1 MKRIS
6 GNMLALI
13 GLILGLASGLGV
25 ITLKRYLIQEIVQ
38 ALNEEVVASCKTC
51 SLSYDSFA
59 LSFLTLSGKV
69 TEVRLLDNGV
79 PKLTF
84 DKITATFSINEIF
97 EQKIYLETLILSNGH
112 AEGVG
117 PDSPTFRFIEQIT
130 SPLPPELANKPRWR
144 AILNNLEIRTT
155 SLRES
160 FGTSELYGQ
169 NLSLFVKRIGEE
181 FVILPEL
188 KDLRY
193 RSFLNDKKSEV
204 TELPLGQLTGSIVIQ
219 DNQAVFNS
227 LKVGRDVS
235 EVAIKGA
242 ADTAHGDA
250 LSGSASYMVDAQY
263 VGIPS
268 WLQGL
273 LVGNGQL
280 KGSLGS
286 PIIEGSLSHSESAP
300 LTLAFPHASPV
311 KLSSIQG
318 DLSVDVNHG
327 DPIVTL
333 RNISGAGERSK
344 VTGTH
349 PLVFSDKGL
358 SAGFD
363 VALPSFTY
371 GPFSVHEASANITVK
386 PSGRDTITTFVVQAA
401 DLKVQGTSL
410 GPVKLN
416 LALEPKGIIVKVDST
431 DSRYGSFRWEGFID
445 TTASEPFLKDGKL
458 ALENYRYPQSSP
470 PDPSRLSPIQL
481 TTFIPLS
488 GPLDLGKLTGEGPTT
503 VTIPNV
509 GPGISVSG
517 KASLKDGNL
526 LVHLPTSP
534 QGASINLKLDV
545 ARAFNGKLQIALPSV
560 PLSRFV
566 QEANC
571 GVIDASLDYN
581 FSLSAP
587 LGGSGNVVL
596 GDLHVG
602 CEPYVLRLPKNT
614 TLPISVGALRFKNTR
629 FSSGNTALVLDGSLG
644 FESGFDVSLS
654 GDLHLSSLLPLLPS
668 VDNLRGLL
676 STKVAIKGPIGAPR
690 FTGTAALSDGEL
702 AVPSP
707 DIGAHDVKGRFV
719 LAEDTIKIENLT
731 GSVNSGSFVIQGN
744 LVPFNWPSSRMTAE
758 LKEVTVEP
766 ATDASIT
773 FSGHL
778 ALGLN
783 QDKHQALSG
792 DIGID
797 FAEISKDFDL
807 NKILVQTIKGYFI
820 PARVQ
825 PQISKKPVSL
835 DLDVRF
841 SAPRNIFVLTPF
853 FSAELNA
860 NIHAGGTT
868 ADPGLQG
875 SMQLLS
881 GWVGLKGNR
890 FDITS
895 GILTFKPGS
904 LTPSVEIASEGNLR
918 APTGESVLVILEA
931 SGPLTSPRISLSS
944 DRGLSQEDLLLLI
957 TSSRSLTGRTMAN
970 RVGNQFARDQRYF
983 LSEDSFSSFE
993 AFFRNLTKIDTLS
1006 FEPTYNPYTGL
1017 VEPAIMAKKSL
1028 TPRFAF
1034 VGNSLFSSVSNS
1046 KAGVVYNLTPTL
1058 DINGFIQSVSTQ
1070 ENIILSSDLTYTI
1083 FAEQAVLVDITVKG
1097 TDQTDEQDILNA
1109 ARIGSESRIPNN
1121 PESLATIQRNILG
1134 YLHDQGFL
1142 GATAEIT
1149 CPQADLFCKQ
1159 LLITLHEGD
1168 PFTIRDIRVEGDSL
1182 PPDLNSDISSVAERG
1197 TTALGS
1203 VKQKVERELVIKL
1216 RSEGYIAARITPEY
1230 MPTDQSNKVDLVIK
1244 SDLREPISF
1253 VFSGNTV
1260 FTDEQFLDSIELF
1273 SRKRPFGNNTVKLL
1287 VQNIEQMYQAS
1298 GYLFAQASYSED
1310 RANLDRLT
1318 YKITIAEETR
1328 TKVRELKLV
1337 GNDSLSEKKIKKT
1350 MRELGLTEQVE
1361 LLNPTYAIP
1370 AQLDTLE
1377 TILETVYQQQG
1388 FPNAQVSYTLEPV
1401 KNDAALDIT
1410 YRLIEGEPLRVQSIS
1425 VKGFPSDV
1433 TIRAAPPAPFSLPV
1447 INQYIEHIVAQ
1458 LEEEGFM
1465 TPTIDVEPS
1474 ADTSHI
1480 DLRVESGPRTII
1492 SSVTIEGLSLIEES
1506 VARKYILLETGKPFR
1521 TEDVNATKRELLR
1534 SGLFS
1539 RVEVMASDGAFD
1551 KQKEEITVRLA
1562 ERALETLEVG
1572 TGANSEFGLHV
1583 FGEAVDKSFFAD
1595 GRTISTR
1602 VDTYFDQARLN
1613 PDGSSAISQ
1622 GFANIRYMDPFFL
1635 ESEYALTEELRFQR
1649 QELSTQE
1656 FNLDRMTFASYIFR
1670 QFNSRITFTG
1680 GHSLT
1685 LDNLNDVNPG
1695 AIITP
1700 LDEGHVRL
1708 SFLSGLLKFDTRDDP
1723 LTPHKGYTVTVEPRL
1738 SFQQI
1743 GSEANFAG
1751 ILSKATGII
1760 PLERV
1765 LSPRFS
1771 LGLGLSGGIAQPWA
1785 DTVGIPI
1792 TQRFYLGGRTTVRGF
1807 KENSLGPLGD
1817 DGAVIGGDT
1826 LLMEK
1831 NQFQYLITDS
1841 FSTHTFIDVGNVYL
1855 RHESFDL
1862 ANLRSSTGFG
1872 FQYISPIG
1880 PIGFDVGYPLDRKP
1894 NEDVYR
1900 IHFSVG
1906 SAF

>member
-6 GNMLALI
+6 GNILALI
-13 GLILGLASGLGV
+13 GLVLGLASGIGV
-25 ITLKRYLIQEIVQ
+25 VALKRYIIQEIVQ
-38 ALNEEVVASCKTC
+38 ALNEEVTVACNTC
-51 SLSYDSFA
+51 SLTYDSFS
-59 LSFLTLSGKV
+59 LSFLSLSGKV
-69 TEVRLLDNGV
+69 TDVQLLDSGV

-84 DKITATFSINEIF
+84 DKITATFSINEIL
-97 EQKIYLETLILSNGH
+97 EQKIYLETLVLANGH

-130 SPLPPELANKPRWR
+130 SPLPPELENKPRWR

-169 NLSLFVKRIGEE
+169 NLSLFVKRIGDE
-181 FVILPEL
+181 FVIIPEL

-193 RSFLNDKKSEV
+193 RSFLNNERTEV
-204 TELPLGQLTGSIVIQ
+204 TDLPLGQLTGSIVIQ
-219 DNQAVFNS
+219 ENQAVFNS
-227 LKVGRDVS
+227 LKLGRDVS
-235 EVAIKGA
+235 TVDIVGA
-242 ADTAHGDA
+242 ADTTHGDA
-250 LSGSASYMVDAQY
+250 LSGSASYVVDAQY

-273 LVGNGQL
+273 LIGNGKL

-300 LTLAFPHASPV
+300 LTLAFPHASAV
-311 KLSSIQG
+311 KLSSIKG
-318 DLSVDVNHG
+318 DLSVDVNRG
-327 DPIVTL
+327 DPVVTL
-333 RNISGAGERSK
+333 RNISGTGERSK
-344 VTGTH
+344 LTGTQ

-363 VALPSFTY
+363 VTLPSFTY
-371 GPFSVHEASANITVK
+371 GPFSVHDASANISIK
-386 PSGRDTITTFVVQAA
+386 PSGEDTTTTFIVQAA

-410 GPVKLN
+410 GPVKIN
-416 LALEPKGIIVKVDST
+416 LALEPQGISVKVDST
-431 DSRYGSFRWEGFID
+431 DSRYGSLRWDGFID
-445 TTASEPFLKDGKL
+445 TTGPEPVLKDGKL
-458 ALENYRYPQSSP
+458 ALDNYRYPQSSP
-470 PDPSRLSPIQL
+470 PDPSRLSPIQI
-481 TTFIPLS
+481 TTSVPLS
-488 GPLDLGKLTGEGPTT
+488 GPLDLSKLSGEGPTT
-503 VTIPNV
+503 VAMPNL
-509 GPGISVSG
+509 GLGISVSG
-517 KASLKDGNL
+517 KASLKDGTL
-526 LVHLPTSP
+526 TVYLPTSP
-534 QGASINLKLDV
+534 QGASVNLKLDV
-545 ARAFNGKLQIALPSV
+545 ARTFNGKLQIALPSL

-571 GVIDASLDYN
+571 GVIDASLDYT
-581 FSLSAP
+581 FSMSAP
-587 LGGSGNVVL
+587 LGGSGNLLL
-596 GDLHVG
+596 GDFHVG

-614 TLPISVGALRFKNTR
+614 TLPISVGALRFKNSR
-629 FSSGNTALVLDGSLG
+629 LSSGDTALVLDGSLG
-644 FESGFDVSLS
+644 FEPGFDLSVS
-654 GDLHLSSLLPLLPS
+654 GDLHLNSLLPLLPS

-676 STKVAIKGPIGAPR
+676 TTKLAIKGALATPR
-690 FTGTAALSDGEL
+690 FNGSAALSNGEL

-707 DIGAHDVKGRFV
+707 DIEAHDVKGRFV
-719 LAEDTIKIENLT
+719 LAEDTIKIDNLS
-731 GSVNSGSFVIQGN
+731 GSANSGSFTIKGN
-744 LVPFNWPSSRMTAE
+744 LVPFNWPNSRMTAE

-766 ATDASIT
+766 ITDASIT
-773 FSGHL
+773 FSGNL

-783 QDKHQALSG
+783 QDKHQTLSG
-792 DIGID
+792 EIGID

-825 PQISKKPVSL
+825 PHVSKKPVSL
-835 DLDVRF
+835 DLDVQL

-853 FSAELNA
+853 FSAELSA
-860 NIHAGGTT
+860 AIHAGGTT
-868 ADPGLQG
+868 ADPALQG

-895 GILTFKPGS
+895 GSLTFKPGS
-904 LTPSVEIASEGNLR
+904 LTPNLEIASEGNLR

-970 RVGNQFARDQRYF
+970 RVGNQFAQDQRYF

-1046 KAGVVYNLTPTL
+1046 KAGVVYNLTPNL

-1083 FAEQAVLVDITVKG
+1083 LAEQAILVDIKVEG
-1097 TDQTDEQDILNA
+1097 ADRVDEQDILNA
-1109 ARIGSESRIPNN
+1109 ARIGPESRIQNN
-1121 PESLATIQRNILG
+1121 AESLATIQRNILG
-1134 YLHDQGFL
+1134 YLLDQGFL
-1142 GATAEIT
+1142 GATAEVT
-1149 CPQADLFCKQ
+1149 CNQADHFCKQ
-1159 LLITLHEGD
+1159 LLIKLREGE
-1168 PFTIRDIRVEGDSL
+1168 PFAIREIRVTGDQL
-1182 PPDLNSDISSVAERG
+1182 PPDVTSITSSVAQSG
-1197 TTALGS
+1197 TAALGS
-1203 VKQKVERELVIKL
+1203 VKQRMERELIIKL
-1216 RSEGYIAARITPEY
+1216 RGEGYIAARITPEY
-1230 MPTDQSNKVDLVIK
+1230 VPTNQPNMVDLVIK

-1253 VFSGNTV
+1253 VFSGNSV
-1260 FTDEQFLDSIELF
+1260 FSDEQFLDSIELF

-1298 GYLFAQASYSED
+1298 GYLFAQISYTED
-1310 RANLDRLT
+1310 RTNPQRLV
-1318 YKITIAEETR
+1318 YNITIAEEAQ
-1328 TKVRELKLV
+1328 TKVKELKIV
-1337 GNDSLSEKKIKKT
+1337 GNDSLPEKKIRKT
-1350 MRELGLTEQVE
+1350 MRDLGLAEQAD

-1370 AQLDTLE
+1370 AQLETLK
-1377 TILETVYQQQG
+1377 TIIETVYQHQG
-1388 FPNAQVSYTLEPV
+1388 FPSAQVNYTIEPV
-1401 KNDAALDIT
+1401 DDGTALVIT
-1410 YRLIEGEPLRVQSIS
+1410 YSVIEGDPVRIQSIS
-1425 VKGFPSDV
+1425 VSGFPADV
-1433 TIRAAPPAPFSLPV
+1433 AIRQSPPTPMSLPV
-1447 INQYIEHIVAQ
+1447 INQYIEHLIAQ

-1465 TPTIDVEPS
+1465 TPALDVDPS
-1474 ADTSHI
+1474 ANTSHI

-1492 SSVTIEGLSLIEES
+1492 SSVTVEGLSLIEES
-1506 VARKYILLETGKPFR
+1506 VARKYILLEPGRPFR
-1521 TEDVNATKRELLR
+1521 TEEVNATKRELLR
-1534 SGLFS
+1534 SGLFT
-1539 RVEVMASDGAFD
+1539 RVEVLASDGAFD
-1551 KQKEEITVRLA
+1551 RQQEAITVRLA

-1583 FGEAVDKSFFAD
+1583 FGEAVDKSIFAD
-1595 GRTISTR
+1595 GRTLSTR
-1602 VDTYFDQARLN
+1602 IDTYFDQAQIN

-1635 ESEYALTEELRFQR
+1635 DSQYALTEELRFQR

-1656 FNLDRMTFASYIFR
+1656 FNLDRMTFASYLFR
-1670 QFNSRITFTG
+1670 QFDSRVTFTG

-1700 LDEGHVRL
+1700 LDSGHVRL

-1723 LTPHKGYTVTVEPRL
+1723 LTPHNGYTFTIEPRL

-1760 PLERV
+1760 PLERI
-1765 LSPRFS
+1765 LSSRFS
-1771 LGLGLSGGIAQPWA
+1771 LGLGLSGGIAQPWG
-1785 DTVGIPI
+1785 DTDGIPI

-1817 DGAVIGGDT
+1817 NGAVIGGDT

-1831 NQFQYLITDS
+1831 NQFQYLVTES
-1841 FSTHTFIDVGNVYL
+1841 FSTHTFIDIGNVYL

-1880 PIGFDVGYPLDRKP
+1880 PIGFDVGYPLDRQP

-1906 SAF
+1906 STF

>member
-1 MKRIS
+1 
-6 GNMLALI
+6 MLALF
-13 GLILGLASGLGV
+13 GLVLGLVSGLGV
-25 ITLKRYLIQEIVQ
+25 VTLKRYIIGEIVQ
-38 ALNEEVVASCKTC
+38 ALNEEVAISCKTC
-51 SLSYDSFA
+51 SLTYDSFS

-69 TEVRLLDNGV
+69 TGVKLLEDGA

-84 DKITATFSINEIF
+84 DKITATFSVNELLD
-97 EQKIYLETLILSNGH
+97 QKVYLETLVLSDGH
-112 AEGVG
+112 ADGVG
-117 PDSPTFRFIEQIT
+117 PDSATFRFIEQIT

-160 FGTSELYGQ
+160 FGTSELYGH
-169 NLSLFVKRIGEE
+169 NVSLFVKRIGED

-193 RSFLNDKKSEV
+193 RSFLNEEKTEV
-204 TELPLGQLTGSIVIQ
+204 QELPLGQLTGSVVIQ
-219 DNQAVFNS
+219 ENQAVFNG
-227 LKVGRDVS
+227 LKLGRDISTVDL
-235 EVAIKGA
+235 KGA

-250 LSGSASYMVDAQY
+250 LSGSAAYTIDAQY

-273 LVGNGQL
+273 LTGTGTL

-286 PIIEGSLSHSESAP
+286 PIIEGSISHADSAP

-311 KLSSIQG
+311 RLSSIKG

-327 DPIVTL
+327 DPVVTL
-333 RNISGAGERSK
+333 RNI
-344 VTGTH
+344 TGTGDNSTLTGTR
-349 PLVFSDKGL
+349 PLVFSDDGL

-363 VALPSFTY
+363 VKLPSFTY
-371 GPFSVHEASANITVK
+371 GPFSVHEASATIAVR
-386 PSGRDTITTFVVQAA
+386 PSGKDTVTTFAVQAA

-410 GPVKLN
+410 GPVKMN
-416 LALEPKGIIVKVDST
+416 LALEPRGISVKVDSN
-431 DSRYGSFRWEGFID
+431 DPRYGTLRWEGFID
-445 TTASEPFLKDGKL
+445 TLGAEPMLKDGKL
-458 ALENYRYPQSSP
+458 LLENYRYPQTSP
-470 PDPSRLSPIQL
+470 PDPARLSPIQL
-481 TTFIPLS
+481 TTSLPLS

-503 VTIPNV
+503 VTIPDF
-509 GPGISVSG
+509 GLGLSVSG
-517 KASLKDGNL
+517 KTTLKDGNL
-526 LVHLPTSP
+526 LVNLPASP
-534 QGASINLKLDV
+534 QRASMNLKVDV
-545 ARAFNGKLQIALPSV
+545 ARTFNGKLQIALPSA
-560 PLSRFV
+560 PLSNFV
-566 QEANC
+566 QEADC

-581 FSLSAP
+581 FSMSAP
-587 LGGSGNVVL
+587 LGGSGNLLL
-596 GDLHVG
+596 GDLYVG
-602 CEPYVLRLPKNT
+602 CEPYVLRVPKNT
-614 TLPISVGALRFKNTR
+614 TLPITVGALRLRNTR
-629 FSSGNTALVLDGSLG
+629 LSSGDTALILDGAVG
-644 FESGFDVSLS
+644 FEPGFDLSLS

-676 STKVAIKGPIGAPR
+676 STKVSVKGPLAAPR
-690 FTGTAALSDGEL
+690 FSGTASLSDGEL

-707 DIGAHDVKGRFV
+707 DIGAHDVKGRFI
-719 LAEDTIKIENLT
+719 LAEDTIKIDTLT
-731 GSVNSGSFVIQGN
+731 GSVNSGSFTIKGN

-766 ATDASIT
+766 VSDASIT
-773 FSGHL
+773 FSGNL
-778 ALGLN
+778 ALGPN
-783 QDKHQALSG
+783 QDKHQTLSG

-797 FAEISKDFDL
+797 FAEVSKDFDL

-825 PQISKKPVSL
+825 PHVSKKPVSL
-835 DLDVRF
+835 DLDVKF

-853 FSAELNA
+853 FSAELNT

-868 ADPGLQG
+868 ADPALNG

-895 GILTFKPGS
+895 GSLNFKPGS
-904 LTPSVEIASEGNLR
+904 LTPNIEIASEGNLR

-931 SGPLTSPRISLSS
+931 SGPLTSPRIALSS

-970 RVGNQFARDQRYF
+970 RVGNQFAQDQRYF

-1017 VEPAIMAKKSL
+1017 VEPAVVAKKTL

-1046 KAGVVYNLTPTL
+1046 KVGAVYNLTPNL
-1058 DINGFIQSVSTQ
+1058 DVNGFIQSVSTQ
-1070 ENIILSSDLTYTI
+1070 QNLILSSDLTYTI
-1083 FAEQAVLVDITVKG
+1083 LAEQAVLVEITVKG
-1097 TDQTDEQDILNA
+1097 TDRTDEQDILSA
-1109 ARIGSESRIPNN
+1109 ARIGRESRILNN
-1121 PESLATIQRNILG
+1121 PESLTTIQRNITN
-1134 YLHDQGFL
+1134 YLQDQALL
-1142 GATAEIT
+1142 GATVDVSCQHAEH
-1149 CPQADLFCKQ
+1149 FCKQ
-1159 LLITLHEGD
+1159 LLITIAEGAPFLIGEIRTEGD
-1168 PFTIRDIRVEGDSL
+1168 TL
-1182 PPDLNSDISSVAERG
+1182 PTNVAAIIQSVATSGSPAVGSTKQEIEKKLVL
-1197 TTALGS
+1197 AL
-1203 VKQKVERELVIKL
+1203 RN
-1216 RSEGYIAARITPEY
+1216 EGYIAARVTPVY
-1230 MPTDQSNKVDLVIK
+1230 VASDKPNTVDLVVK
-1244 SDLREPISF
+1244 SDIREPISF

-1260 FTDEQFLDSIELF
+1260 FSEEQFLDSIELF

-1298 GYLFAQASYSED
+1298 GYLFAQVSYSED
-1310 RANLDRLT
+1310 RTNTRRLV
-1318 YKITIAEETR
+1318 YNITISEEAQ
-1328 TKVRELKLV
+1328 TKVRDLKLV
-1337 GNDSLSEKKIKKT
+1337 GNDSLSEKKIKRE
-1350 MRELGLTEQVE
+1350 MRALGLTDQIE
-1361 LLNPTYAIP
+1361 LLTPTY
-1370 AQLDTLE
+1370 E
-1377 TILETVYQQQG
+1377 TIYQQEG
-1388 FPNAQVSYTLEPV
+1388 FPNAQVNYQIEPV
-1401 KNDAALDIT
+1401 ENGSALDIT
-1410 YRLIEGEPLRVQSIS
+1410 YHVVEGGPLRIQSIS
-1425 VKGFPSDV
+1425 TRGFPSDL
-1433 TIRAAPPAPFSLPV
+1433 TIRAAPPTPVSLPL
-1447 INQYIEHIVAQ
+1447 INQYIEHLVAQ

-1465 TPTIDVEPS
+1465 APTIDVDPS
-1474 ADTSHI
+1474 PDTSHV
-1480 DLRVESGPRTII
+1480 DLIIEPGPRSII
-1492 SSVTIEGLSLIEES
+1492 SSVTVEGLSLIDES
-1506 VARKYILLETGKPFR
+1506 VARKYILLEPGKPFR

-1539 RVEVMASDGAFD
+1539 RVEVVPSDGSFD
-1551 KQKEEITVRLA
+1551 HPKEAITVRLA

-1583 FGEAVDKSFFAD
+1583 FGEAVDKSLFAD
-1595 GRTISTR
+1595 GRTLSTR
-1602 VDTYFDQARLN
+1602 IDTYFDQAQIN

-1635 ESEYALTEELRFQR
+1635 NSQYALTEELRFQR

-1656 FNLDRMTFASYIFR
+1656 FNLDRMTFASYLFR
-1670 QFNSRITFTG
+1670 QFESRFTFTG

-1695 AIITP
+1695 AVITP
-1700 LDEGHVRL
+1700 LDTGHVRL

-1723 LTPHKGYTVTVEPRL
+1723 LTPHNGYTFTVEPKL

-1771 LGLGLSGGIAQPWA
+1771 LGLGLSGGVAQPWG

-1792 TQRFYLGGRTTVRGF
+1792 TQRFYLGGRTTVSGF

-1817 DGAVIGGDT
+1817 NCAVIGGDT

-1831 NQFQYLITDS
+1831 NQFQYLVTDS
-1841 FSTHTFIDVGNVYL
+1841 FSTHTFVDVGNVFL

-1880 PIGFDVGYPLDRKP
+1880 PIGFDVGYPLDRQP

-1906 SAF
+1906 STF

>member
-1 MKRIS
+1 
-6 GNMLALI
+6 MLALF
-13 GLILGLASGLGV
+13 GLILGLASGLGI
-25 ITLKRYLIQEIVQ
+25 ITLKRYLIEEIVQ

-51 SLSYDSFA
+51 SLTYDAFS

-69 TEVRLLDNGV
+69 TDVKLLDGGA

-84 DKITATFSINEIF
+84 DKITATFSINEILD
-97 EQKIYLETLILSNGH
+97 QKVYLETLVLSDGH

-117 PDSPTFRFIEQIT
+117 PDSATFRFIEQIT
-130 SPLPPELANKPRWR
+130 SPLPPELAQQPRWR

-160 FGTSELYGQ
+160 FGASELFGN
-169 NLSLFVKRIGEE
+169 NLSLFVKRIGDE

-193 RSFLNDKKSEV
+193 RSFLNKEK
-204 TELPLGQLTGSIVIQ
+204 TEFSDLPLGQLTGSVVIQ
-219 DNQAVFNS
+219 ENQAVFNG
-227 LKVGRDVS
+227 LKLGRDVS
-235 EVAIKGA
+235 SVDIKGA

-250 LSGSASYMVDAQY
+250 LSGSADYSIDAQY

-273 LVGNGQL
+273 LVGNGAL

-286 PIIEGSLSHSESAP
+286 PIIEGTLSHGESAP

-311 KLSSIQG
+311 RLSSIQG
-318 DLSVDVNHG
+318 DLTVDVNHG

-333 RNISGAGERSK
+333 RNIVGTGDASK
-344 VTGTH
+344 LTGTK

-363 VALPSFTY
+363 VTLPSFTY
-371 GPFSVHEASANITVK
+371 GPFSVHEASATISVK
-386 PSGRDTITTFVVQAA
+386 PSGQDTVTTFSVQAA

-410 GPVKLN
+410 GPVKIN
-416 LALEPKGIIVKVDST
+416 LALEPRGISVKVDSS
-431 DSRYGSFRWEGFID
+431 DARYGSLRWEGFIE
-445 TTASEPFLKDGKL
+445 TTATEPILKDGKL
-458 ALENYRYPQSSP
+458 VLDNYRYPLSSP
-470 PDPSRLSPIQL
+470 PDPSRVSPIQL
-481 TTFIPLS
+481 TTSMPLS
-488 GPLDLGKLTGEGPTT
+488 GPLDLGRLSGEGPTT
-503 VTIPNV
+503 VGIPNF
-509 GPGISVSG
+509 GLGLSVSG
-517 KASLKDGNL
+517 KSTLKDGLL
-526 LVHLPTSP
+526 LVNLPTSP
-534 QGASINLKLDV
+534 QQASINLKIDL
-545 ARAFNGKLQIALPSV
+545 ARTFNGKLQIALPAA
-560 PLSRFV
+560 PLSSFV

-581 FSLSAP
+581 FSMSSP
-587 LGGSGNVVL
+587 LGGSGNLAL
-596 GDLHVG
+596 GDLYIG

-629 FSSGNTALVLDGSLG
+629 LSSGDTALVLDGALG
-644 FESGFDVSLS
+644 FEPGFDLSLT

-676 STKVAIKGPIGAPR
+676 STKVAIKGPLGAPR
-690 FTGTAALSDGEL
+690 FTGTASLSQGEL

-719 LAEDTIKIENLT
+719 LAEDTVKIDTLT
-731 GSVNSGSFVIQGN
+731 GSVNSGTFAIKGN
-744 LVPFNWPSSRMTAE
+744 LVPLNWPSSRMTAE

-773 FSGHL
+773 FSGNL

-783 QDKHQALSG
+783 QDKHQTLSG

-868 ADPGLQG
+868 ADPALNGN
-875 SMQLLS
+875 MQLLS

-890 FDITS
+890 FDVTS
-895 GILTFKPGS
+895 GSLTFKPGT
-904 LTPSVEIASEGNLR
+904 LTPNIEIASEGNLR

-931 SGPLTSPRISLSS
+931 TGPLTSPRISLSS

-970 RVGNQFARDQRYF
+970 RVGNQFAQDQRYF

-993 AFFRNLTKIDTLS
+993 AFFTNLTKIDTLS

-1017 VEPAIMAKKSL
+1017 VEPAIVAKKTL
-1028 TPRFAF
+1028 TPRFSF

-1046 KAGVVYNLTPTL
+1046 KAGVVYNLTPNL
-1058 DINGFIQSVSTQ
+1058 DVNGFIQSVSTQ

-1083 FAEQAVLVDITVKG
+1083 LAEHATLVDITIEG
-1097 TDQTDEQDILNA
+1097 NHQTDEQEILNA
-1109 ARIGSESRIPNN
+1109 ARIGSESRIQNN

-1142 GATAEIT
+1142 GATTEVT
-1149 CPQADLFCKQ
+1149 CQEADHFCKK
-1159 LLITLHEGD
+1159 LIITMNEGELY
-1168 PFTIRDIRVEGDSL
+1168 TIREIRVEGTPL
-1182 PPDLNSDISSVAERG
+1182 PENIKKTISSVAKPGTSARG
-1197 TTALGS
+1197 SIT
-1203 VKQKVERELVIKL
+1203 QQVERALVIGL
-1216 RSEGYIAARITPEY
+1216 RNEGYIAARISPVYVPSDKPNT
-1230 MPTDQSNKVDLVIK
+1230 VDLVIK

-1253 VFSGNTV
+1253 VFLGNKV
-1260 FTDEQFLDSIELF
+1260 FSDEQFLDSIELF

-1287 VQNIEQMYQAS
+1287 VQNIEQMYQTS
-1298 GYLFAQASYSED
+1298 GYLFAQVSFTED
-1310 RANLDRLT
+1310 RTNLDRLV
-1318 YKITIAEETR
+1318 YTISISEEAQ
-1328 TKVRELKLV
+1328 TKVRELKLE
-1337 GNDSLSEKKIKKT
+1337 GNDSISEKSIKRG
-1350 MRELGLTEQVE
+1350 MRNLGLTEQIE

-1370 AQLDTLE
+1370 AQLDTLK
-1377 TILETVYQQQG
+1377 TILETVYQQEG
-1388 FPNAQVSYTLEPV
+1388 FPNVQVNYTIEPV
-1401 KNDAALDIT
+1401 DTGTALDIT
-1410 YRLIEGEPLRVQSIS
+1410 YRIIEGARLRIQSIA
-1425 VKGFPSDV
+1425 VKGFPAEIA
-1433 TIRAAPPAPFSLPV
+1433 IREAPPTPVSLPV
-1447 INQYIEHIVAQ
+1447 MNQYIEHLVAQ
-1458 LEEEGFM
+1458 LEEEGYM
-1465 TPTIDVEPS
+1465 TPTIDVDPS
-1474 ADTSHI
+1474 ADTSH
-1480 DLRVESGPRTII
+1480 VELIVEPGPRTII
-1492 SSVTIEGLSLIEES
+1492 SSVSVEGLSLIDES
-1506 VARKYILLETGKPFR
+1506 VARKYILVQPGKPFR
-1521 TEDVNATKRELLR
+1521 TDDVNASKRELLR

-1539 RVEVMASDGAFD
+1539 RVEVVASDGSFNTAH
-1551 KQKEEITVRLA
+1551 EAITVRLA

-1595 GRTISTR
+1595 GRTLSTR
-1602 VDTYFDQARLN
+1602 IDTYFDQAQIN

-1635 ESEYALTEELRFQR
+1635 DSQYALTEELRFQR

-1656 FNLDRMTFASYIFR
+1656 FNLDRMTFASYLFR
-1670 QFNSRITFTG
+1670 QFESRLTFTG

-1695 AIITP
+1695 AVITP
-1700 LDEGHVRL
+1700 LDTGHVRL

-1723 LTPHKGYTVTVEPRL
+1723 LTPHNGYTITVEPKL
-1738 SFQQI
+1738 SFEQI
-1743 GSEANFAG
+1743 GSEGNFAG
-1751 ILSKATGII
+1751 ILSKATGIV
-1760 PLERV
+1760 PLERL

-1771 LGLGLSGGIAQPWA
+1771 LGLGLSGGIAQPWG

-1807 KENSLGPLGD
+1807 KENSLGPLGYN
-1817 DGAVIGGDT
+1817 GAVIGGDT
-1826 LLMEK
+1826 LLLEK
-1831 NQFQYLITDS
+1831 NQFQYLVTDS
-1841 FSTHTFIDVGNVYL
+1841 FSTHTFVDIGNVYL

-1862 ANLRSSTGFG
+1862 ADLRSSTGFG

-1906 SAF
+1906 STF

>member
-6 GNMLALI
+6 GNILALI
-13 GLILGLASGLGV
+13 GLILGLASGVGV
-25 ITLKRYLIQEIVQ
+25 VALKRYIIQEIVQ
-38 ALNEEVVASCKTC
+38 ALNEEVAISCKTC
-51 SLSYDSFA
+51 SLSYDSFS

-69 TEVRLLDNGV
+69 TDVKLLDNGES
-79 PKLTF
+79 KLSF
-84 DKITATFSINEIF
+84 DKITATFSVNEILG
-97 EQKIYLETLILSNGH
+97 QKIYLETLILSDGH

-117 PDSPTFRFIEQIT
+117 PDSATFRFIEQIT
-130 SPLPPELANKPRWR
+130 SPLPPELENKPRWR

-160 FGTSELYGQ
+160 FGASELYGQ
-169 NLSLFVKRIGEE
+169 NLSLFVKRIGDE

-193 RSFLNDKKSEV
+193 RSFLNEQKTEV
-204 TELPLGQLTGSIVIQ
+204 TELPLGQLTGSVVIQ
-219 DNQAVFNS
+219 ENQAVFNG
-227 LKVGRDVS
+227 LKLGRDLSSVDL
-235 EVAIKGA
+235 KGA

-250 LSGSASYMVDAQY
+250 LSGSATYTVDAQY

-268 WLQGL
+268 WMRGL
-273 LVGNGQL
+273 LVGTGDL

-286 PIIEGSLSHSESAP
+286 PIIEGSLSHAESAP

-311 KLSSIQG
+311 TLSSIQG
-318 DLSVDVNHG
+318 NLSVDVNHG
-327 DPIVTL
+327 DPVVIL
-333 RNISGAGERSK
+333 RNIAGAGDRSK
-344 VTGTH
+344 LTGTQ
-349 PLVFSDKGL
+349 PLVFSDRGL
-358 SAGFD
+358 TAGFD
-363 VALPSFTY
+363 VTLPSFTY
-371 GPFSVHEASANITVK
+371 GPFSVHDASATITVK
-386 PSGRDTITTFVVQAA
+386 PSGEDTITTFAVQAA

-416 LALEPKGIIVKVDST
+416 LTLEPRGISVKVDST
-431 DSRYGSFRWEGFID
+431 DPRYGTLHWEGFID
-445 TTASEPFLKDGKL
+445 TLGAEPLLKDGRFL
-458 ALENYRYPQSSP
+458 LENYRYPQTSP
-470 PDPSRLSPIQL
+470 PNPARLSPIHL
-481 TTFIPLS
+481 TTSLPLS

-503 VTIPNV
+503 IAIPDF
-509 GPGISVSG
+509 GLGISMSG
-517 KASLKDGNL
+517 KTTLKNGD
-526 LVHLPTSP
+526 LVVNLPTSA
-534 QGASINLKLDV
+534 QRASMTLKLDL
-545 ARAFNGKLQIALPSV
+545 ARTFNGKLQISLPSA
-560 PLSRFV
+560 PLSSFV
-566 QEANC
+566 QEADC

-581 FSLSAP
+581 FSMSSP
-587 LGGSGNVVL
+587 LGGSGNLVL
-596 GDLHVG
+596 GDFYVG
-602 CEPYVLRLPKNT
+602 CDPYVLRLPKNT

-629 FSSGNTALVLDGSLG
+629 LSSGDTALVLDGSLG
-644 FESGFDVSLS
+644 FEPGFDLSLS
-654 GDLHLSSLLPLLPS
+654 GDLHLSSLLPLLPA

-676 STKVAIKGPIGAPR
+676 STKVAINGPLAAPG
-690 FTGTAALSDGEL
+690 FSGTASLSDGEI

-707 DIGAHDVKGRFV
+707 DIGAHDVKGRF
-719 LAEDTIKIENLT
+719 LLSEDTIKVDSLT
-731 GSVNSGSFVIQGN
+731 GSVNSGSFTLKGTV
-744 LVPFNWPSSRMTAE
+744 VPFNWPSSRVTAE

-766 ATDASIT
+766 APDASIT
-773 FSGHL
+773 FSGNL
-778 ALGLN
+778 TLGLN
-783 QDKHQALSG
+783 QQKHQALSG
-792 DIGID
+792 EIGID
-797 FAEISKDFDL
+797 FAEISKNFDL

-835 DLDVRF
+835 DLDVKF

-868 ADPGLQG
+868 ADPALNG

-890 FDITS
+890 FDVTS
-895 GILTFKPGS
+895 GSLTFKPGTW
-904 LTPSVEIASEGNLR
+904 TPNIEIASEGNLR
-918 APTGESVLVILEA
+918 APSGESVLVILEA
-931 SGPLTSPRISLSS
+931 SGPLTAPRIALSS

-970 RVGNQFARDQRYF
+970 RVGNQFAQDQRYF

-1006 FEPTYNPYTGL
+1006 FEPTYNPFTGL
-1017 VEPAIMAKKSL
+1017 VEPAVVAKKTL

-1046 KAGVVYNLTPTL
+1046 KVGAVYNLTPNL
-1058 DINGFIQSVSTQ
+1058 DVNGFIQSVSTQ
-1070 ENIILSSDLTYTI
+1070 QNLILSSDLTYTI
-1083 FAEQAVLVDITVKG
+1083 LAEQAVLVEITVQG
-1097 TDQTDEQDILNA
+1097 TDHTDEQDILGA
-1109 ARIGSESRIPNN
+1109 ARIGSESRIQNDA
-1121 PESLATIQRNILG
+1121 ESLSTIQRNITG
-1134 YLHDQGFL
+1134 YLHDQGLL
-1142 GATAEIT
+1142 GATVDVS
-1149 CPQADLFCKQ
+1149 CHLADHFCKQ
-1159 LLITLHEGD
+1159 LLITIHEGAI
-1168 PFTIRDIRVEGDSL
+1168 FTIGEIRVEGDQL
-1182 PPDLNSDISSVAERG
+1182 RPDVERLIKSVATTG

-1203 VKQKVERELVIKL
+1203 VKQAMEKKIVLGL
-1216 RSEGYIAARITPEY
+1216 RNEGYIAARITPIY
-1230 MPTDQSNKVDLVIK
+1230 VPTDKPNTVDLVIK
-1244 SDLREPISF
+1244 ADLREPISF

-1260 FTDEQFLDSIELF
+1260 FSDEQFLDSIELF

-1298 GYLFAQASYSED
+1298 GYLFAQVSYSED
-1310 RANLDRLT
+1310 RTNPQRLV
-1318 YKITIAEETR
+1318 YNISISEEAQ

-1337 GNDSLSEKKIKKT
+1337 GNESLSEKEIKKA
-1350 MRELGLTEQVE
+1350 MRSLGLTEQIE
-1361 LLNPTYAIP
+1361 LLKPTYAIP
-1370 AQLDTLE
+1370 AQLDTLK
-1377 TILETVYQQQG
+1377 TILEAVYQQEG
-1388 FPNAQVSYTLEPV
+1388 FPNAQANYTIEPV
-1401 KNDAALDIT
+1401 DNGTALDIT
-1410 YRLIEGEPLRVQSIS
+1410 YRIIEGEPLRIQSIA
-1425 VKGFPSDV
+1425 VKGFPEDL
-1433 TIRAAPPAPFSLPV
+1433 TIRKAPQSPVSLPV
-1447 INQYIEHIVAQ
+1447 INQYIEHLAAQ

-1465 TPTIDVEPS
+1465 TPMIDVEPS
-1474 ADTSHI
+1474 SDTSHV
-1480 DLRVESGPRTII
+1480 DLLIAPGPRSII
-1492 SSVTIEGLSLIEES
+1492 SSVTVEGVSLIDES
-1506 VARKYILLETGKPFR
+1506 VARKYILLEPGKPFR

-1539 RVEVMASDGAFD
+1539 RVEVVATDGSFD
-1551 KQKEEITVRLA
+1551 HPKEAITVRLA

-1602 VDTYFDQARLN
+1602 IDTYFDQAQIN

-1635 ESEYALTEELRFQR
+1635 DSQYALTEELRFQR

-1656 FNLDRMTFASYIFR
+1656 FNLDRMTFASYLFR
-1670 QFNSRITFTG
+1670 QFESRLTFTG

-1695 AIITP
+1695 AVITP
-1700 LDEGHVRL
+1700 LDTGHVRL

-1723 LTPHKGYTVTVEPRL
+1723 LTPHNGYTFTVEPKL

-1751 ILSKATGII
+1751 ILSKVTGIV
-1760 PLERV
+1760 PLERI

-1771 LGLGLSGGIAQPWA
+1771 LGLGLSGGIAQPWG

-1817 DGAVIGGDT
+1817 NGAVIGGDT

-1831 NQFQYLITDS
+1831 NQFQYLVTDS
-1841 FSTHTFIDVGNVYL
+1841 FSTHTFVDIGNVYL

-1862 ANLRSSTGFG
+1862 ADLRSSTGFG

-1880 PIGFDVGYPLDRKP
+1880 PIGFDVGYPLDRQP

-1906 SAF
+1906 STF

>member
-6 GNMLALI
+6 GNILALI
-13 GLILGLASGLGV
+13 GLILGLGSGLGV
-25 ITLKRYLIQEIVQ
+25 VTLKRYLIQEIVQ
-38 ALNEEVVASCKTC
+38 ALNEEVSASCKTC
-51 SLSYDSFA
+51 SLSYDSFS

-69 TEVRLLDNGV
+69 TDVKLLDNGV

-84 DKITATFSINEIF
+84 EKITATFSINEILD
-97 EQKIYLETLILSNGH
+97 QKVYLETLVLSDGH
-112 AEGVG
+112 ADGVG
-117 PDSPTFRFIEQIT
+117 PDSATFRFIEQIT

-160 FGTSELYGQ
+160 FGTSELYGN
-169 NLSLFVKRIGEE
+169 NLSLFVKRIGDD

-193 RSFLNDKKSEV
+193 RSFLNEEKTEV
-204 TELPLGQLTGSIVIQ
+204 VELPLGQLTGSVVIQ
-219 DNQAVFNS
+219 ENQAVFNG
-227 LKVGRDVS
+227 LRLGRDKSSVD
-235 EVAIKGA
+235 IKGS
-242 ADTAHGDA
+242 ADTEHGDT
-250 LSGSASYMVDAQY
+250 LTGNVGYTVDTQY
-263 VGIPS
+263 VGIPP

-273 LVGNGQL
+273 LTGSGAL
-280 KGSLGS
+280 KGSVGS
-286 PIIEGSLSHSESAP
+286 PVIEGALSQGDSGP

-311 KLSSIQG
+311 TLSSIKS
-318 DLSVDVNHG
+318 DITVDVNHG

-333 RNISGAGERSK
+333 RNISGAGESSK
-344 VTGTH
+344 LTGTQ
-349 PLVFSDKGL
+349 PLLFSDEGL
-358 SAGFD
+358 SAGFN
-363 VALPSFTY
+363 VSLPSFSY
-371 GPFSVHEASANITVK
+371 GPFSVHDASATISVRPK
-386 PSGRDTITTFVVQAA
+386 GDDTTTAFVVQAA
-401 DLKVQGTSL
+401 DLRVQGTSL
-410 GPVKLN
+410 GPTKIN
-416 LALEPKGIIVKVDST
+416 LVLEPHGISVRVEST
-431 DSRYGSFRWEGFID
+431 DPRYGSLRWEGVID
-445 TTASEPFLKDGKL
+445 TTVPEPVLKDGKL
-458 ALENYRYPQSSP
+458 SLDKYRYPQSTP
-470 PDPSRLSPIQL
+470 PDPTRLSPIQI
-481 TTFIPLS
+481 TTSMALS
-488 GPLDLGKLTGEGPTT
+488 GPVDLGKLSGEGPTT
-503 VTIPNV
+503 IAIPNFGLGV
-509 GPGISVSG
+509 SVSG
-517 KASLKDGNL
+517 KTTLQDGT
-526 LVHLPTSP
+526 LVVNLPTST
-534 QGASINLKLDV
+534 QRASLNLKVDV
-545 ARAFNGKLQIALPSV
+545 ARSFNGKLQIAIPEA
-560 PLSRFV
+560 PLSSFV
-566 QEANC
+566 QEADC

-581 FSLSAP
+581 FSMSAP
-587 LGGSGNVVL
+587 LGGSGNLIL
-596 GDLHVG
+596 GDFYVG

-614 TLPISVGALRFKNTR
+614 TLPISVGALRFRNTR
-629 FSSGNTALVLDGSLG
+629 LSSGDTSLVLDGSLG
-644 FESGFDVSLS
+644 FESGFDLSLT

-676 STKVAIKGPIGAPR
+676 STKVAVKGALAAPR
-690 FTGTAALSDGEL
+690 FTGTASLSGGEL

-707 DIGAHDVKGRFV
+707 DIGAHDIKGRFV
-719 LAEDTIKIENLT
+719 LADDTVKIDSLT
-731 GSVNSGSFVIQGN
+731 GSVNSGTFALKGN

-766 ATDASIT
+766 VTDASIT
-773 FSGHL
+773 FSGNL

-783 QDKHQALSG
+783 QDKHQTLSG

-860 NIHAGGTT
+860 SIHAGGTT
-868 ADPGLQG
+868 ADPALNG

-890 FDITS
+890 FDVTS
-895 GILTFKPGS
+895 GSLTFKPGS
-904 LTPSVEIASEGNLR
+904 LTPNIEIASEGNLR

-970 RVGNQFARDQRYF
+970 RVGNQFAQDQRYF

-993 AFFRNLTKIDTLS
+993 AFFRNLAKIDTLS

-1017 VEPAIMAKKSL
+1017 VEPAVIAKKTL
-1028 TPRFAF
+1028 TPRFSF

-1046 KAGVVYNLTPTL
+1046 KAGAVYNLTPNL
-1058 DINGFIQSVSTQ
+1058 DVNGFIQSVSTQ

-1083 FAEQAVLVDITVKG
+1083 LSEHAALVEITVEG
-1097 TDQTDEQDILNA
+1097 LDQTDEQDLLNA
-1109 ARIGSESRIPNN
+1109 ARIGSESRIQNN
-1121 PESLATIQRNILG
+1121 SESLATIQRDILG

-1142 GATAEIT
+1142 GATT
-1149 CPQADLFCKQ
+1149 QVSCQHADHFCKK
-1159 LLITLHEGD
+1159 LLISIGEGELYTIKEIRLEGD
-1168 PFTIRDIRVEGDSL
+1168 PL
-1182 PPDLNSDISSVAERG
+1182 PESVTKRILSVAKPG
-1197 TTALGS
+1197 TTALA
-1203 VKQKVERELVIKL
+1203 VIKHNLERELVLGL
-1216 RSEGYIAARITPEY
+1216 RTEGYIAARITPVY
-1230 MPTDQSNKVDLVIK
+1230 VPSDAPHAVDLVIK
-1244 SDLREPISF
+1244 SDVREPISF

-1260 FTDEQFLDSIELF
+1260 FSDDQFLDSIELF

-1298 GYLFAQASYSED
+1298 GYLFAQVSYSEN
-1310 RANLDRLT
+1310 RANVDRLV
-1318 YKITIAEETR
+1318 YTISISEESQ

-1337 GNDSLSEKKIKKT
+1337 GNDSVSEKRIKKA
-1350 MRELGLTEQVE
+1350 MRELGLAEQTD

-1370 AQLDTLE
+1370 AQLETLK
-1377 TILETVYQQQG
+1377 TILETVYQHEG
-1388 FPNAQVSYTLEPV
+1388 FPSVQVNYTIEPV
-1401 KNDAALDIT
+1401 DNGTALDIT
-1410 YRLIEGEPLRVQSIS
+1410 YRIIEGEPLRIQTIS
-1425 VKGFPSDV
+1425 VRGFPTGI
-1433 TIRAAPPAPFSLPV
+1433 TIRGAPPTPLSLPV
-1447 INQYIEHIVAQ
+1447 INQYIEHVVAQ
-1458 LEEEGFM
+1458 LEEEGYM
-1465 TPTIDVEPS
+1465 TPSIDVDPS
-1474 ADTSHI
+1474 PDTSHV
-1480 DLRVESGPRTII
+1480 DLLIEPGPRTII
-1492 SSVTIEGLSLIEES
+1492 GSVNVDGLSLIDES
-1506 VARKYILLETGKPFR
+1506 VARKYIALEPGKPFR
-1521 TEDVNATKRELLR
+1521 AEDVNTTKRELLR

-1539 RVEVMASDGAFD
+1539 RVEVVATDGSWNDSREA
-1551 KQKEEITVRLA
+1551 ITVRLA

-1595 GRTISTR
+1595 GRTLSTR
-1602 VDTYFDQARLN
+1602 IDTYFDQAQIN

-1622 GFANIRYMDPFFL
+1622 GFANVRYMDPFFL
-1635 ESEYALTEELRFQR
+1635 DSQYALTEEVRFQR

-1670 QFNSRITFTG
+1670 QFDSRVTFTG

-1695 AIITP
+1695 AVITP
-1700 LDEGHVRL
+1700 LDTGHVRL

-1723 LTPHKGYTVTVEPRL
+1723 LTPHNGYTFTVEPKL

-1751 ILSKATGII
+1751 IISKVTGIV
-1760 PLERV
+1760 PLERI

-1771 LGLGLSGGIAQPWA
+1771 LGLGLSGGVAQPWG

-1817 DGAVIGGDT
+1817 NGAVIGGDT

-1831 NQFQYLITDS
+1831 NQFQYLVTDS
-1841 FSTHTFIDVGNVYL
+1841 FSTHTFIDIGNVYL

-1862 ANLRSSTGFG
+1862 ADLRSSTGFG

-1880 PIGFDVGYPLDRKP
+1880 PIGFDVGYPLDREP

-1906 SAF
+1906 STF

>member
-6 GNMLALI
+6 GNILALV
-13 GLILGLASGLGV
+13 GLILGLVTGLGV
-25 ITLKRYLIQEIVQ
+25 VTLKRYIIGEIVQ
-38 ALNEEVVASCKTC
+38 ALNEEVATSCKTC
-51 SLSYDSFA
+51 SLSYDSFS

-69 TEVRLLDNGV
+69 TGVKLLDDGA

-84 DKITATFSINEIF
+84 DTITATFSVNEILD
-97 EQKIYLETLILSNGH
+97 QKVYLETLVLSQGH
-112 AEGVG
+112 ADGVG
-117 PDSPTFRFIEQIT
+117 PDSATFRFIEQIT

-155 SLRES
+155 SFRES
-160 FGTSELYGQ
+160 FGTSELYGH
-169 NLSLFVKRIGEE
+169 NLSLFVKRIGDD

-193 RSFLNDKKSEV
+193 RSFLNQEKTEAQ
-204 TELPLGQLTGSIVIQ
+204 ELPLGQLTGSIVIQ
-219 DNQAVFNS
+219 ENQAVFNG
-227 LKVGRDVS
+227 LKLGRDISTVD
-235 EVAIKGA
+235 IKGV
-242 ADTAHGDA
+242 ADTAHGDS
-250 LSGSASYMVDAQY
+250 LSGSAAYTIDAQY

-268 WLQGL
+268 WLKGL
-273 LVGNGQL
+273 LTGTGAL

-286 PIIEGSLSHSESAP
+286 PIIEGSLSQADSAP
-300 LTLAFPHASPV
+300 LTLAFPHSSPV
-311 KLSSIQG
+311 RLSSIKG
-318 DLSVDVNHG
+318 DLSVNVNHG
-327 DPIVTL
+327 DPVVTL
-333 RNISGAGERSK
+333 RNLTATGDNSTL
-344 VTGTH
+344 TGTR
-349 PLVFSDKGL
+349 PLVFSDNGL

-363 VALPSFTY
+363 VKLPSFTY
-371 GPFSVHEASANITVK
+371 GPFSAHDASANIAVR
-386 PSGRDTITTFVVQAA
+386 PSGKETVTTFVIQAA
-401 DLKVQGTSL
+401 DLKVQGISL
-410 GPVKLN
+410 GPVKVN
-416 LALEPKGIIVKVDST
+416 LVLEPRGISVKVDSN
-431 DSRYGSFRWEGFID
+431 DPRYGTLRWEGFID
-445 TTASEPFLKDGKL
+445 TFGAEPFLKDGTL
-458 ALENYRYPQSSP
+458 VLDNYRHPQTSP
-470 PDPSRLSPIQL
+470 PDPTRLSPIQL
-481 TTFIPLS
+481 TTSLPLS
-488 GPLDLGKLTGEGPTT
+488 GPLDLRQLAGEGPTT
-503 VTIPNV
+503 VSIPDF
-509 GPGISVSG
+509 GLGLSVTG
-517 KASLKDGNL
+517 KTTLKDGNL
-526 LVHLPTSP
+526 LVNLPTSP
-534 QGASINLKLDV
+534 QRASMNLKVDV
-545 ARAFNGKLQIALPSV
+545 ARTFNGKLQIALPST
-560 PLSRFV
+560 PLSNFV
-566 QEANC
+566 KEADC
-571 GVIDASLDYN
+571 GVINASLDYN
-581 FSLSAP
+581 FSISAP
-587 LGGSGNVVL
+587 LGGSGNLLL
-596 GDLHVG
+596 GDLSVG
-602 CEPYVLRLPKNT
+602 CEPYVLRVPKNT
-614 TLPISVGALRFKNTR
+614 TLPISVGALRLRNTSL
-629 FSSGNTALVLDGSLG
+629 SSGDTALLLDGAVGL
-644 FESGFDVSLS
+644 EPGFDLSLS

-676 STKVAIKGPIGAPR
+676 STKVSVKGPLSSPR
-690 FTGTAALSDGEL
+690 FSGTASLSEGEL

-707 DIGAHDVKGRFV
+707 DIGAHDVKGRFI
-719 LAEDTIKIENLT
+719 LAEDTIKIDSLT
-731 GSVNSGSFVIQGN
+731 GSVNSGAFAVKGN

-758 LKEVTVEP
+758 LTEVTVEP
-766 ATDASIT
+766 AADASIT
-773 FSGHL
+773 FSGNL
-778 ALGLN
+778 SLGPN
-783 QDKHQALSG
+783 QDKHQTLSG

-825 PQISKKPVSL
+825 PHVSKKPVSL
-835 DLDVRF
+835 DLDVKF

-868 ADPGLQG
+868 ADPSLNG

-895 GILTFKPGS
+895 GSLNFKPGS
-904 LTPSVEIASEGNLR
+904 LTPNIEIASEGNLR

-931 SGPLTSPRISLSS
+931 SGPLTSPRIALSS

-970 RVGNQFARDQRYF
+970 RVGNQFAQDQRYF

-1017 VEPAIMAKKSL
+1017 VEPAVVAKKTL

-1046 KAGVVYNLTPTL
+1046 KVGAVYNLTPNL

-1070 ENIILSSDLTYTI
+1070 QNLILSSDLTYTI
-1083 FAEQAVLVDITVKG
+1083 LAEQAVLVKITVEG
-1097 TDQTDEQDILNA
+1097 TDRIDKQDILNA
-1109 ARIGSESRIPNN
+1109 ARIGQESRILNN
-1121 PESLATIQRNILG
+1121 TESLTTIKRNITS
-1134 YLHDQGFL
+1134 YLHDQALL
-1142 GATAEIT
+1142 GATVDVSCHHAE
-1149 CPQADLFCKQ
+1149 LFCTR
-1159 LLITLHEGD
+1159 LLITIAEGSPFLIGEIRTEGD
-1168 PFTIRDIRVEGDSL
+1168 ELPTNIAAIIQSAATPGSPALESIKQEVEK
-1182 PPDLNSDISSVAERG
+1182 DLVL
-1197 TTALGS
+1197 AL
-1203 VKQKVERELVIKL
+1203 RT
-1216 RSEGYIAARITPEY
+1216 EGYIAARITPEY
-1230 MPTDQSNKVDLVIK
+1230 VPSDKPNTVDLVIK
-1244 SDLREPISF
+1244 SDLRMPISF

-1260 FTDEQFLDSIELF
+1260 FTEEQFLDSIELF

-1287 VQNIEQMYQAS
+1287 VQNIEQMYQTS
-1298 GYLFAQASYSED
+1298 GYLFAQVSYSED
-1310 RANLDRLT
+1310 RTNTQRLV
-1318 YKITIAEETR
+1318 YNITISEETQ
-1328 TKVRELKLV
+1328 TKVRNLKLV
-1337 GNDSLSEKKIKKT
+1337 GKDSLSEKRIKKE
-1350 MRELGLTEQVE
+1350 MRFLGFTDQIK

-1370 AQLDTLE
+1370 AQLDTLKS
-1377 TILETVYQQQG
+1377 ILDTVYQQEG
-1388 FPNAQVSYTLEPV
+1388 FPNVQINYHIEPV
-1401 KNDAALDIT
+1401 ERGTALDIT
-1410 YRLIEGEPLRVQSIS
+1410 YHIVEGEPLRIQSVS
-1425 VKGFPSDV
+1425 VRGFPANV
-1433 TIRAAPPAPFSLPV
+1433 TMRETPPTPVSLPV
-1447 INQYIEHIVAQ
+1447 INQYIEHLVAQ

-1465 TPTIDVEPS
+1465 TPTIHVDPS
-1474 ADTSHI
+1474 PDTSHV
-1480 DLRVESGPRTII
+1480 DLTVEPGPRFII
-1492 SSVTIEGLSLIEES
+1492 SSVTVEGLSLIDES
-1506 VARKYILLETGKPFR
+1506 VARTYILLEPGNPFR

-1539 RVEVMASDGAFD
+1539 RVEVAPSDGSFD
-1551 KQKEEITVRLA
+1551 HPKEAITVRLA

-1583 FGEAVDKSFFAD
+1583 FGEAVDKSLFAD
-1595 GRTISTR
+1595 GRTLSTR
-1602 VDTYFDQARLN
+1602 IDTYFDQAQIN

-1635 ESEYALTEELRFQR
+1635 SSQYALTEELRFQR

-1656 FNLDRMTFASYIFR
+1656 FNLDRMTFASYLFR
-1670 QFNSRITFTG
+1670 QFKSRFTFTG

-1685 LDNLNDVNPG
+1685 LDNLNDVNPD
-1695 AIITP
+1695 AVITP
-1700 LDEGHVRL
+1700 LDTGHVRL

-1723 LTPHKGYTVTVEPRL
+1723 LSPHNGYTITVEPKL

-1743 GSEANFAG
+1743 GSEANFGG

-1771 LGLGLSGGIAQPWA
+1771 LGVGVSGGIAQPWG

-1817 DGAVIGGDT
+1817 NGAVIGGDT
-1826 LLMEK
+1826 LLLEK
-1831 NQFQYLITDS
+1831 NQFQYLVTDS
-1841 FSTHTFIDVGNVYL
+1841 FSTHTFVDVGNVFL

-1862 ANLRSSTGFG
+1862 TDLRSSTGFG

-1906 SAF
+1906 STF

>member
-6 GNMLALI
+6 GNILALF
-13 GLILGLASGLGV
+13 GLILGLVSGLGV
-25 ITLKRYLIQEIVQ
+25 VTVKRYIIGEIVQ
-38 ALNEEVVASCKTC
+38 ALNEEVAISCKTC

-69 TEVRLLDNGV
+69 TGVKLLDNGT

-84 DKITATFSINEIF
+84 DKVTATFSINEILD
-97 EQKIYLETLILSNGH
+97 QKVYLETLILSDGH
-112 AEGVG
+112 ADGVG

-160 FGTSELYGQ
+160 FGMSELYGH

-193 RSFLNDKKSEV
+193 RSFLNEQKTEV
-204 TELPLGQLTGSIVIQ
+204 QELPLGQLTGSVVIEE
-219 DNQAVFNS
+219 NQAVFNG
-227 LKVGRDVS
+227 LKLGRDISTVDL
-235 EVAIKGA
+235 KGA
-242 ADTAHGDA
+242 SDTAHGDS
-250 LSGSASYMVDAQY
+250 LSGSAAYTIDAQY

-273 LVGNGQL
+273 LTGTGAL
-280 KGSLGS
+280 KGTLGS
-286 PIIEGSLSHSESAP
+286 PIIEGSLTHAESAP

-311 KLSSIQG
+311 KLSSIKG

-327 DPIVTL
+327 DPVVTL
-333 RNISGAGERSK
+333 RNIAGTGENSK
-344 VTGTH
+344 LTGTR
-349 PLVFSDKGL
+349 PLVFSDDGL

-363 VALPSFTY
+363 VTLPSFTY
-371 GPFSVHEASANITVK
+371 GPFSVHDASATIAVR
-386 PSGRDTITTFVVQAA
+386 PSGKDTITTFVVQAA

-410 GPVKLN
+410 GPVKIN
-416 LALEPKGIIVKVDST
+416 LALEPRGISVKVDST
-431 DSRYGSFRWEGFID
+431 DSRYGTLRWEGFID
-445 TTASEPFLKDGKL
+445 TVGAEPFLKDGKL
-458 ALENYRYPQSSP
+458 LLENYRYPQTSP
-470 PDPSRLSPIQL
+470 PDPTRLSPIQL
-481 TTFIPLS
+481 TTSLPLS
-488 GPLDLGKLTGEGPTT
+488 GPLDLGRLSGEGPTT
-503 VTIPNV
+503 VAIPDF
-509 GPGISVSG
+509 GLGLSMSG
-517 KASLKDGNL
+517 KTTLKDGNL
-526 LVHLPTSP
+526 LVNLPTST
-534 QGASINLKLDV
+534 QRASMNLKVDV
-545 ARAFNGKLQIALPSV
+545 ARTFNGKLQIALPSS
-560 PLSRFV
+560 PLSSFV
-566 QEANC
+566 QEADC

-581 FSLSAP
+581 FSMSAP
-587 LGGSGNVVL
+587 LGGSGNLIL
-596 GDLHVG
+596 GDFYVG
-602 CEPYVLRLPKNT
+602 CEPYVLRVPKNT

-629 FSSGNTALVLDGSLG
+629 LSSGDTALVLDGSLG
-644 FESGFDVSLS
+644 FEPGFDMSLA

-676 STKVAIKGPIGAPR
+676 STKVSVKGPLAMPR
-690 FTGTAALSDGEL
+690 FSGTAALSDGEL
-702 AVPSP
+702 AVASP

-719 LAEDTIKIENLT
+719 LAEDAIKVESLT
-731 GSVNSGSFVIQGN
+731 GSVNSGSFVVKGN
-744 LVPFNWPSSRMTAE
+744 LVPFNWPNSRMTAE
-758 LKEVTVEP
+758 LKEVTIEP
-766 ATDASIT
+766 AADASIT
-773 FSGHL
+773 FSGNL
-778 ALGLN
+778 ALGPN
-783 QDKHQALSG
+783 QNKHQTLSG

-835 DLDVRF
+835 DLDVKF

-868 ADPGLQG
+868 ADPALNG

-890 FDITS
+890 FDVTS
-895 GILTFKPGS
+895 GSLSFKPGS
-904 LTPSVEIASEGNLR
+904 LTPTIEIASEGNLR

-931 SGPLTSPRISLSS
+931 SGPLTAPRIALSS

-970 RVGNQFARDQRYF
+970 RVGNQFAQDQRYF
-983 LSEDSFSSFE
+983 LSEDSFSSVE

-1017 VEPAIMAKKSL
+1017 VEPAVVAKKTL

-1046 KAGVVYNLTPTL
+1046 KVGAVYNLTPNL
-1058 DINGFIQSVSTQ
+1058 DVNGFIQSVSTQ
-1070 ENIILSSDLTYTI
+1070 QNLILSSDLTYTI
-1083 FAEQAVLVDITVKG
+1083 LAEQAVLVEITVEG
-1097 TDQTDEQDILNA
+1097 TNRTDEQDILSA
-1109 ARIGSESRIPNN
+1109 ARIGPESRIQSN
-1121 PESLATIQRNILG
+1121 PESLATIQRNITS
-1134 YLHDQGFL
+1134 YLSDQALL
-1142 GATAEIT
+1142 GATVDVS
-1149 CPQADLFCKQ
+1149 CQLADHFCKQ
-1159 LLITLHEGD
+1159 LLIKINEGQ
-1168 PFTIRDIRVEGDSL
+1168 PFMIGEVRIEGEPLPENITPIIR
-1182 PPDLNSDISSVAERG
+1182 SVAIPG
-1197 TTALGS
+1197 TAALGS
-1203 VKQKVERELVIKL
+1203 VTQQIERKLVLAL
-1216 RSEGYIAARITPEY
+1216 RNEGYIAARITPVY
-1230 MPTDQSNKVDLVIK
+1230 VRTDTPNTVDLVVK

-1253 VFSGNTV
+1253 KFSGNTV

-1287 VQNIEQMYQAS
+1287 VQNIEQMYQAA
-1298 GYLFAQASYSED
+1298 GYLFAQVSYTED
-1310 RANLDRLT
+1310 RTDTRRLVYT
-1318 YKITIAEETR
+1318 ITISEEAQ

-1337 GNDSLSEKKIKKT
+1337 GNDSLTEKKIKKE
-1350 MRELGLTEQVE
+1350 MRDLGLTEQIE
-1361 LLNPTYAIP
+1361 LLKPTYAIP
-1370 AQLDTLE
+1370 AQLETLK
-1377 TILETVYQQQG
+1377 TIIETVYQQEG
-1388 FPNAQVSYTLEPV
+1388 FPNIQVTYTIEPV
-1401 KNDAALDIT
+1401 ENGTALDIT
-1410 YRLIEGEPLRVQSIS
+1410 YNVVEGEPLRIQSLS
-1425 VKGFPSDV
+1425 VKGFPADLK
-1433 TIRAAPPAPFSLPV
+1433 IREAPPTPASLPA
-1447 INQYIEHIVAQ
+1447 INQYIEHLVAQ

-1465 TPTIDVEPS
+1465 TPTIDVDPS
-1474 ADTSHI
+1474 PDTAHVELVI
-1480 DLRVESGPRTII
+1480 DPGPRSII
-1492 SSVTIEGLSLIEES
+1492 SSVTVEGLSLIDES
-1506 VARKYILLETGKPFR
+1506 VARKYILLEPGKPFR
-1521 TEDVNATKRELLR
+1521 TEDVNASKRELLR

-1539 RVEVMASDGAFD
+1539 RVEVVASDGSFD
-1551 KQKEEITVRLA
+1551 HPQEAITVRLA

-1595 GRTISTR
+1595 GRTLSTR
-1602 VDTYFDQARLN
+1602 IDTYFDQAQIN
-1613 PDGSSAISQ
+1613 PNGSSAISQ

-1635 ESEYALTEELRFQR
+1635 DSQYALTEELRFQR

-1656 FNLDRMTFASYIFR
+1656 FNLDRMTFASYLFR
-1670 QFNSRITFTG
+1670 QFESRVTFTG

-1700 LDEGHVRL
+1700 LDTGHVRL

-1723 LTPHKGYTVTVEPRL
+1723 LTPHNGYTVTVEPKL
-1738 SFQQI
+1738 SFEQI
-1743 GSEANFAG
+1743 GSEGNFAG
-1751 ILSKATGII
+1751 ILSKATGIV

-1771 LGLGLSGGIAQPWA
+1771 LGLGLAGGVAQPWG

-1807 KENSLGPLGD
+1807 KENSLGPLGYN
-1817 DGAVIGGDT
+1817 GAVIGGDT

-1831 NQFQYLITDS
+1831 NQFQYLVTDS
-1841 FSTHTFIDVGNVYL
+1841 FSTHTFVDIGNVYL

-1862 ANLRSSTGFG
+1862 ADLRSSTGFG

-1906 SAF
+1906 STF

>member
-6 GNMLALI
+6 GNILALA

-25 ITLKRYLIQEIVQ
+25 VALKRYIIQEIVQ
-38 ALNEEVVASCKTC
+38 ALNEEVTTSCKTC
-51 SLSYDSFA
+51 SLSYDSFS

-69 TEVRLLDNGV
+69 TGVNLLDNGV
-79 PKLTF
+79 PKLSF
-84 DKITATFSINEIF
+84 DKITATFSINEILD
-97 EQKIYLETLILSNGH
+97 QRIYLETLVLSDGH

-155 SLRES
+155 SLQES
-160 FGTSELYGQ
+160 FGRSEIYGH

-193 RSFLNDKKSEV
+193 RSFLNEEKTEV
-204 TELPLGQLTGSIVIQ
+204 SELPLGQLTGSVVIKE
-219 DNQAVFNS
+219 NQAVFNA
-227 LKVGRDVS
+227 LKLGRDS
-235 EVAIKGA
+235 SSADIKGA
-242 ADTAHGDA
+242 SDTEHGDA
-250 LSGSASYMVDAQY
+250 LSGSAVYSIDAQY

-268 WLQGL
+268 WLRGTL
-273 LVGNGQL
+273 IGTGVL
-280 KGSLGS
+280 KGTLGS
-286 PIIEGSLSHSESAP
+286 PIIEGSLSHAESAP
-300 LTLAFPHASPV
+300 LTLAFPNASPV
-311 KLSSIQG
+311 QLSSING
-318 DLSVDVNHG
+318 DLAVDVNHG
-327 DPIVTL
+327 DPVVTL
-333 RNISGAGERSK
+333 RNIAGTGDKSK
-344 VTGTH
+344 LTGTR
-349 PLVFSDKGL
+349 PLVFSDEGL

-363 VALPSFTY
+363 VTLPSFTY
-371 GPFSVHEASANITVK
+371 GPFSVHDASASISVK
-386 PSGRDTITTFVVQAA
+386 PSGEDTVTTFVVQTA

-410 GPVKLN
+410 GPVKIN
-416 LALEPKGIIVKVDST
+416 LTLEPRGISVKVDST
-431 DSRYGSFRWEGFID
+431 DPRYGALRWEGFID
-445 TTASEPFLKDGKL
+445 TRSAEPFLKDGKL
-458 ALENYRYPQSSP
+458 LLENYRYPQSSP
-470 PDPSRLSPIQL
+470 PDASRLSPIQL
-481 TTFIPLS
+481 TTSLSLS
-488 GPLDLGKLTGEGPTT
+488 GPLDLGKLSGEGPTT
-503 VTIPNV
+503 VAIPDF
-509 GPGISVSG
+509 GLGLSVSG
-517 KASLKDGNL
+517 KTTLKDGTL
-526 LVHLPTSP
+526 LVNLPTSS
-534 QGASINLKLDV
+534 QRATMNLKLDV
-545 ARAFNGKLQIALPSV
+545 ARTFAGKLQISLPSS
-560 PLSRFV
+560 PLSSFL
-566 QEANC
+566 QEADC
-571 GVIDASLDYN
+571 GVVDASLDYN
-581 FSLSAP
+581 FSMSAP
-587 LGGSGNVVL
+587 LGGSGNLLL
-596 GDLHVG
+596 GDFYVG
-602 CEPYVLRLPKNT
+602 CEPYVLRVPKNT
-614 TLPISVGALRFKNTR
+614 ALPITVGALRFRNTR
-629 FSSGNTALVLDGSLG
+629 FSSGDTALIVDGALG
-644 FESGFDVSLS
+644 FEPGFDLS
-654 GDLHLSSLLPLLPS
+654 VTGDLHLSSLLPLLPS

-676 STKVAIKGPIGAPR
+676 STKVAIKGPLAAPR
-690 FTGTAALSDGEL
+690 FVGTASLSNGEL
-702 AVPSP
+702 AVASP

-719 LAEDTIKIENLT
+719 LAEDTIKIDNLT
-731 GSVNSGSFVIQGN
+731 GSVNSGSFAVKGN

-773 FSGHL
+773 FSGNL

-783 QDKHQALSG
+783 KDKHQTLSG
-792 DIGID
+792 EIGID

-853 FSAELNA
+853 FSAELNTD
-860 NIHAGGTT
+860 IHAGGTT
-868 ADPGLQG
+868 ADPALNG

-890 FDITS
+890 FDVTS
-895 GILTFKPGS
+895 GSLTFKPGS
-904 LTPSVEIASEGNLR
+904 LTPNIEIASEGNLR

-931 SGPLTSPRISLSS
+931 SGPLTAPRIGLSS

-970 RVGNQFARDQRYF
+970 RVGNQFAQDQRYF
-983 LSEDSFSSFE
+983 LSEDSFSSVE
-993 AFFRNLTKIDTLS
+993 AFFRNLSKIDTLS

-1017 VEPAIMAKKSL
+1017 VEPAVVAKKTL

-1046 KAGVVYNLTPTL
+1046 KVGAVYNLTPNL
-1058 DINGFIQSVSTQ
+1058 DVNGFIQSVSTQ
-1070 ENIILSSDLTYTI
+1070 QNLILSSDLTYTI
-1083 FAEQAVLVDITVKG
+1083 LAEQAVLVDITVEG
-1097 TDQTDEQDILNA
+1097 TDRTDEQDILTA
-1109 ARIGSESRIPNN
+1109 ARIGQESRIQNN
-1121 PESLATIQRNILG
+1121 PESLATIQRNVIG
-1134 YLHDQGFL
+1134 YLHDQGLL
-1142 GATAEIT
+1142 GASVDVS
-1149 CPQADLFCKQ
+1149 CNLADHFCKR
-1159 LLITLHEGD
+1159 LLIKVTEGPLYTIGDIRIEGD
-1168 PFTIRDIRVEGDSL
+1168 TL
-1182 PPDLNSDISSVAERG
+1182 PPAIDTILRTATKPG
-1197 TTALGS
+1197 TPALGS
-1203 VKQKVERELVIKL
+1203 AAQEIERKLVLGL
-1216 RSEGYIAARITPEY
+1216 RNEGYIAARIS
-1230 MPTDQSNKVDLVIK
+1230 PTYVPSDSPNTVDLVIK

-1260 FTDEQFLDSIELF
+1260 FTEEQFLDSIELF

-1298 GYLFAQASYSED
+1298 GYLFAQVSYSED
-1310 RANLDRLT
+1310 RSNTERLVYT
-1318 YKITIAEETR
+1318 ITISEEAQTN
-1328 TKVRELKLV
+1328 VRALKLV

-1350 MRELGLTEQVE
+1350 MRDLGLTDQID
-1361 LLNPTYAIP
+1361 LLKPTYAIP
-1370 AQLDTLE
+1370 AQLDTLK
-1377 TILETVYQQQG
+1377 TILETVYQQEG
-1388 FPNAQVSYTLEPV
+1388 FPNVQINYTIEPV
-1401 KNDAALDIT
+1401 DNGTALDIT
-1410 YRLIEGEPLRVQSIS
+1410 YHVIEGDPLRIQSLSVQ
-1425 VKGFPSDV
+1425 GFPGGLK
-1433 TIRAAPPAPFSLPV
+1433 IREAPPTPMSLPA
-1447 INQYIEHIVAQ
+1447 INQYIEHLVAQ

-1465 TPTIDVEPS
+1465 APTIDVDPSPDTAHVALLIEP
-1474 ADTSHI
+1474 
-1480 DLRVESGPRTII
+1480 GPRSTI
-1492 SSVTIEGLSLIEES
+1492 SSVTVEGLTLIDES
-1506 VARKYILLETGKPFR
+1506 VARKYILLEPGKPFR

-1539 RVEVMASDGAFD
+1539 RVEVVPSDGSFD
-1551 KQKEEITVRLA
+1551 HPKEAITVRLA

-1595 GRTISTR
+1595 GRTLSTR
-1602 VDTYFDQARLN
+1602 IDTYFDQAQIN
-1613 PDGSSAISQ
+1613 PNGSSAISQ

-1635 ESEYALTEELRFQR
+1635 DSQYALTEELRFQR

-1656 FNLDRMTFASYIFR
+1656 FNLDRMTFASYLFR
-1670 QFNSRITFTG
+1670 QFESRVTFTG

-1695 AIITP
+1695 AVITP
-1700 LDEGHVRL
+1700 LDTGHVRL

-1723 LTPHKGYTVTVEPRL
+1723 LTPHNGYTFTIEPKL

-1743 GSEANFAG
+1743 GSEGNFAG
-1751 ILSKATGII
+1751 ILSKATGIV
-1760 PLERV
+1760 PLERI
-1765 LSPRFS
+1765 LSRRFS
-1771 LGLGLSGGIAQPWA
+1771 LGLGLSGGVAQPWG

-1807 KENSLGPLGD
+1807 KENSLGPLGYN
-1817 DGAVIGGDT
+1817 GAVIGGDT

-1831 NQFQYLITDS
+1831 NQFQYLVTDS
-1841 FSTHTFIDVGNVYL
+1841 LSTHTFIDIGNVYL

-1880 PIGFDVGYPLDRKP
+1880 PIGFDVGYPLDRQP

-1906 SAF
+1906 STF